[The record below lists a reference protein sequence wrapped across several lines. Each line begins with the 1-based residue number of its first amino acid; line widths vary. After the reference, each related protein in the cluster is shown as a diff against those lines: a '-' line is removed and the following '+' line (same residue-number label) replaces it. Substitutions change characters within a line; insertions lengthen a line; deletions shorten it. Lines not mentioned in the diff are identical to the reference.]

1 MNIWFNPKQIEAVGD
16 FAKGEKPY
24 AAKLIGLHPKFGFQR
39 QFIGEKT
46 KTGKTEGQFRII
58 IQREELQAGDIFEI
72 RCGEEMH
79 FYTVT
84 GCEVNPVEI
93 TKQAAG
99 SALRAKRT
107 TPAPG
112 NQPEPEEPRY
122 HEADRWKTPEPIP
135 EGFEFAKP
143 AVNSK
148 ALADYT
154 DQEIIKECIRRNLR

>member
-58 IQREELQAGDIFEI
+58 IMRDELHPGDIFEI
-72 RCGEEMH
+72 RCGEEVH

-84 GCEVNPVEI
+84 KCEANPVEI

-112 NQPEPEEPRY
+112 NQPEEEHR
-122 HEADRWKTPEPIP
+122 HKEEDGWKKAEPIP
-135 EGFEFAKP
+135 EGFEFTKP

-154 DQEIIKECIRRNLR
+154 DQEIIQECIRRNLK